1 MDKKSLSIGV
11 IVLVVLALGAWFM
24 ANRRAGDQRQ
34 PSGSQESATISL
46 EEGNATTPTSLKALL
61 ASGSAQQCSFRDT
74 TAGMDSEGV
83 IYVAGGKVRG
93 NFTSTVDGQP
103 LGAHM
108 IVDGQT
114 SYVWTDGSTTGFTTT
129 VSAAPTTPPSA
140 ASSQTASLDVNK
152 TLDYSCQPWA
162 VDASV
167 FTLPTG
173 VQFTDLSALTT
184 GVAP

>member
-1 MDKKSLSIGV
+1 MDKRSLVIGG
-11 IVLVVLALGAWFM
+11 IVLLVLALGAWFM
-24 ANRRAGDQRQ
+24 ANRRAGDEGQ
-34 PSGSQESATISL
+34 PYGSESSTTLS
-46 EEGNATTPTSLKALL
+46 EEGTSTVPTSLKALL
-61 ASGSAQQCSFRDT
+61 AGGTAQQCSFSDT
-74 TAGMDSEGV
+74 TAGMNSEGV

-152 TLDYSCQPWA
+152 TLAYSCQPWA

-173 VQFTDLSALTT
+173 VQFTDLSTLLGGA
-184 GVAP
+184 AN